1 MLIIKPSCW
10 RSSHSLTPLTCC
22 PAAFWLVCKFLLSNQ
37 QWVSVQWFPFPS
49 LNYSRKWKMQP
60 QEGRG
65 RRETGNFW
73 KWLQEKEEWAG
84 VGRTGV
90 GVSKFWFATIMSI
103 WILLLTVSMSFFFF
117 KSCISFKKKKNF
129 FPPILKQQQHPESA
143 VWAVISIKVLSGS
156 EPLWKQFEWY
166 SWGVLKL

>member
-117 KSCISFKKKKNF
+117 IMYFFGKKKNF